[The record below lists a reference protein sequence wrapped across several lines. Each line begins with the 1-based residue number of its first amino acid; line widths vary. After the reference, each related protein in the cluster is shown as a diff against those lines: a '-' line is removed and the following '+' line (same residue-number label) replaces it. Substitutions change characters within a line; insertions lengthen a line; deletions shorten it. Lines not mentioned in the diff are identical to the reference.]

1 MAKRIVECFESD
13 FVDGVAFDSEV
24 EMKNFDA
31 LINDKNYYLECCKK
45 HIENYYDYLCDTR
58 EDMISDIVFLDNG
71 KIIVEFYNITFSEYI
86 IEYIIDNYLY
96 DTHFSELT
104 DDIIND
110 DFDDICENIGEYVVE
125 KIKEFADD
133 INKLVQIEFRQY

>member
-1 MAKRIVECFESD
+1 MAKRIVECFKSD

-24 EMKNFDA
+24 EMKNFDV

-45 HIENYYDYLCDTR
+45 YIEDYHNYLYDTR
-58 EDMISDIVFLDNG
+58 EDMISDIVLDNG
-71 KIIVEFYNITFSEYI
+71 KIIVYTFYNITLSEYI
-86 IEYIIDNYLY
+86 IKYIDNHLC
-96 DTHFSELT
+96 DTYFSELSE
-104 DDIIND
+104 DISED
-110 DFDDICENIGEYVVE
+110 GFDDMCENICEYVIE

>member
-45 HIENYYDYLCDTR
+45 YIEDYHNFLCDAR
-58 EDMISDIVFLDNG
+58 EDLISDIVLDNG
-71 KIIVEFYNITFSEYI
+71 KIIVEFYKITLSEYI
-86 IEYIIDNYLY
+86 IECIIDNHLC
-96 DTHFSELT
+96 DTYFSELSE
-104 DDIIND
+104 DISED
-110 DFDDICENIGEYVVE
+110 GFDDMCENICEYVME